1 MHAESVQGTRL
12 ATRRSILLL
21 SVTWLL
27 NRSVGRLLARQ
38 VVSSIG
44 EVALRC
50 PVRAASFRS
59 RHYVVNATVI
69 LGSIP
74 IVSKS
79 RVGGAFLSCEEATDG
94 ECAGVGLQFGA
105 GSLPDRLRG
114 FNRFGMTQEV
124 VRTQHGTIV
133 ESAYSSFMTVCGE
146 NSVSQARQ
154 AFRDS
159 AERLHLTIAQGRS
172 TRAGSTA
179 NIRHETAAANLSWTD
194 CPTLLEQFDEGIAAA
209 CLPVAETCAGR
220 ALPTFLYAVRRAVQ
234 NPRHTTTFYAHN
246 GHVYCL
252 RSEARTDTTSGE
264 LVITGRTSRG
274 GPRRH

>member
-1 MHAESVQGTRL
+1 M
-12 ATRRSILLL
+12 
-21 SVTWLL
+21 
-27 NRSVGRLLARQ
+27 
-38 VVSSIG
+38 
-44 EVALRC
+44 
-50 PVRAASFRS
+50 
-59 RHYVVNATVI
+59 VNATVI

-274 GPRRH
+274 GAHGDTEFKLWMEAGEPDLPIRIEFRPKSYLKLTLERDPSPGGPVFKHLLNNIPS